1 MMPQSSTTW
10 RAATRQSSSIPVSI
24 QLTDKKIDQ
33 IQVAWLAGQS
43 ILKET
48 I

>member
-33 IQVAWLAGQS
+33 IVAWLAGQS